1 MKGKGEEDGEE
12 RDEEE
17 EDEMGR
23 MGRRGWGQEKEET
36 LAQTTPH

>member
-17 EDEMGR
+17 EDKMRR
-23 MGRRGWGQEKEET
+23 MRRGWGQEKEET
-36 LAQTTPH
+36 LAQIVS

>member
-17 EDEMGR
+17 EDEMRR
-23 MGRRGWGQEKEET
+23 MRRGWGQEKT
-36 LAQTTPH
+36 LAQITPQ